1 MIRNSFF
8 CYDAHYNL
16 CPVFFYPLDPKFY
29 YSCICYSCTVKTLS
43 VDLLVD
49 LLNR

>member
-1 MIRNSFF
+1 MIRNFF
-8 CYDAHYNL
+8 FVMVHITIYAL
-16 CPVFFYPLDPKFY
+16 FFYPLDPKFY